1 MDDDLYPP
9 DEPAAAEAPTSNG
22 VAPDGA
28 NADRVIVT
36 ADDDDDDLYGDE
48 DGGGD
53 DGSAGAGDGGAGYRE
68 NGDEAALEEDDD
80 DEESDEDVEIVIGD
94 ANPPEEPRFGI
105 KPALELNTHRP
116 SPVLLPSSSRSA
128 QQLLN
133 IKPGQAHNAGDA
145 PAAAPASG
153 TPGGPTAVSGGPGAP
168 GSMGQAG
175 TPMAGP
181 TRGGVDL
188 NTIGQLDGRDVF
200 DADLDSLEDKP
211 WRRPGADLT
220 DYFNFGFNEPTWRA
234 YCAKQKQI
242 REEMMMQKRIHVF
255 EHKSDFNP
263 MMPHDPFFM
272 GGGGPGMP
280 GDMMLMMGG
289 GSGPDMG
296 GVMGGPSKYQRMAAP
311 LPPGGGGGPGGMGIG
326 MNMGMGM
333 GMGGPPPMMHM
344 QPPPQQQQQQG
355 PRR

>member
-1 MDDDLYPP
+1 
-9 DEPAAAEAPTSNG
+9 
-22 VAPDGA
+22 
-28 NADRVIVT
+28 
-36 ADDDDDDLYGDE
+36 
-48 DGGGD
+48 
-53 DGSAGAGDGGAGYRE
+53 
-68 NGDEAALEEDDD
+68 
-80 DEESDEDVEIVIGD
+80 
-94 ANPPEEPRFGI
+94 
-105 KPALELNTHRP
+105 
-116 SPVLLPSSSRSA
+116 A

-153 TPGGPTAVSGGPGAP
+153 TPGGPTAVSGGPVAP
-168 GSMGQAG
+168 GSMGQAV
-175 TPMAGP
+175 TAMAGP

-188 NTIGQLDGRDVF
+188 NAIGQLDGRDVF
-200 DADLDSLEDKP
+200 DVDLDSLEDKP

-280 GDMMLMMGG
+280 GDMMFMMGG
-289 GSGPDMG
+289 SGGGGGPDMMG
-296 GVMGGPSKYQRMAAP
+296 IMGGPSKYQRMAAP
-311 LPPGGGGGPGGMGIG
+311 LPPGGGPVGGGGGPGGMGMG

-355 PRR
+355 PRRFVAGPMGMGPGPMGPGGVGPRNAM